1 MPKLY
6 KKNVQGSC
14 RFIGVFKYTHKWAA
28 TILFTCFSL
37 LIFSKAIAFAAD
49 RDIYG
54 TASLMVIVERESG
67 SVIVIDSSKHKFLG
81 RVSGLGNL
89 IHATVKFSKDA
100 RYAYVIGRDA
110 NVSKIDLLK
119 LKLVKKVK
127 AGDASV
133 GGVMTQDG
141 KYVALSNYVPGEV
154 RILDAETLE
163 TVRTIPAEKEL
174 SDGKKIS
181 CRVVGLVDAPGNLL
195 IFSLMDGDGTWI
207 VDAGKKD
214 FQLIKKFWDIGETPY
229 DGLITPD
236 GRYYIAGLL
245 NSNWVALIDTWD
257 MSEVQKIT
265 TIKTK
270 DARGT
275 GEDTVPLWKIPHLK
289 GWAIAGGLA
298 VLPAIKREVALVY
311 NTRDWSLVKET
322 PLKGTA
328 LYTVASPDGR
338 YVWIDLVGNNGDV
351 IQVTDLKT
359 LEVIK
364 TFSPGKGATHPQFTP
379 KGDAVYISL
388 MDEDKVVV
396 YNPLTFEKITE
407 FPAKKP
413 SGIFSTERAHKF
425 GM

>member
-1 MPKLY
+1 MQRLDKSKVIITLF
-6 KKNVQGSC
+6 VVLT
-14 RFIGVFKYTHKWAA
+14 FL
-28 TILFTCFSL
+28 ILNPPIPPFMKGGLGGIMT
-37 LIFSKAIAFAAD
+37 FAKEKD
-49 RDIYG
+49 TYG

-81 RVSGLGNL
+81 RISGLGNL

-100 RYAYVIGRDA
+100 QYAYVIGRDA

-127 AGDASV
+127 AGDDSV

-163 TVRTIPAEKEL
+163 TVKQIPADKEL
-174 SDGKKIS
+174 PDGKKIS

-195 IFSLMDGDGTWI
+195 IFSLMDSDGAWV

-214 FQLIKKFWDIGETPY
+214 FPVIKKFWDIGETPY

-245 NSNWVALIDTWD
+245 NSNWVGLFDTWD
-257 MSEVQKIT
+257 MAEVKRIS
-265 TIKTK
+265 TIRTK
-270 DARGT
+270 DDRGT
-275 GEDTVPLWKIPHLK
+275 GEDIVPLWKIPHLK
-289 GWAIAGGLA
+289 GWAIAGDYA

-311 NTRDWSLVKET
+311 NTRDWSLVKEI

-338 YVWIDLVGNNGDV
+338 YVWVDLVGSNGDV

-407 FPAKKP
+407 FPAKRP